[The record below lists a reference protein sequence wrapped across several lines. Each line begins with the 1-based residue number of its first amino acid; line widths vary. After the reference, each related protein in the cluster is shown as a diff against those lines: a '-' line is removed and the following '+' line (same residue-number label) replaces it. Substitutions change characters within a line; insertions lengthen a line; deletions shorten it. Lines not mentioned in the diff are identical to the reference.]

1 MRGTTNMKKSLIIF
15 AALVGI
21 SLASVSTSN
30 VGAATQATDSTQ
42 SAMAKVA
49 QMPYKTNVWLLRA
62 NENSPWF
69 VVSEDAI
76 SYTTVSYVKSF
87 KTEYT
92 VSNVSESGPSDT
104 QQTPKVQR
112 FETRTYYYTPINN

>member
-1 MRGTTNMKKSLIIF
+1 MIIF